1 MSRGTGA
8 RRRRTERRQTAMRAV
23 RPAALVAA
31 ASGSTSLSLGDRD
44 AKWDSAVADKAVREW
59 AGAEDAPNAK
69 YGQAFFLKDGD
80 GTSFGDYRL
89 PFAEPVDGKLVAN
102 WGGIT
107 AVAGALQGA
116 RGALKDVSD
125 ADKAAVKSKVEGYYA
140 AAAKKFD
147 DADIKVPWG
156 EADDAAAA
164 KALAYAQFG
173 DADPALLA
181 MSEIFW
187 LDSFAPAKPGD
198 LVWDDEDGFAD
209 LSDDLTAL
217 LNGDN
222 GWGWI
227 VADVALSADKCIACN
242 YRDDDGG
249 WASPSEADNGDDDG
263 PSYWL
268 IPFTIGADKEPVL
281 SDQADWSPI
290 EKGWV
295 KQAAALSARFAA
307 RFAMLAPCDDCGH
320 PAGMHGGDD
329 NDGAC
334 SSAGCDCGAYM
345 AASNAGVTAF
355 QNGWHNISDIPA
367 TMTFTGINGMTFADA
382 ISATLPDAHKPGEKL
397 PRRRA
402 TVKAPDEPMSA
413 SGPTEW
419 TAVLAPE
426 GKMTSDGRAFAPG
439 SITWPRLDDGPLAL
453 MAMTVTSEGGHVG
466 AELCG
471 QIQKIWRDEAAG
483 LIRASGVFDTGE
495 YGTEIA
501 RLVDDRTLRGVSVD
515 LAVQKWDRSP
525 STDWFNEDGE
535 WAPKPDADR
544 DQVSPLDL
552 LYGENLISVVLAA
565 EIGMTTVCPFP
576 AFGEAQIAVGQSL
589 VASAQSEMCWTVT
602 ADAGWFAKPAEAAET
617 VLGDDCGCDEPA
629 ETVTASAAGLVAEA
643 APPASWFDNPQL
655 EGPTPLTVDEG
666 GRVSGHAAVWEINGS
681 PACHIGLPGRC
692 VSPPHSNT
700 DYAYFHLGEVLCQDG
715 ERVPCGQITLDTG
728 HADRDMRSADATRHY
743 DHTGTVA
750 AHVVC
755 GEDEHGIWVAGA
767 LQPDAPAEKVALLR
781 GAKLSGDWR
790 QIDGN
795 LELVALL
802 AVNVPGFP
810 VPYSRHLVASGDDG
824 EMHVV
829 ALLAAGIPVF
839 DEELSAVELERFKAL
854 AAHAEFAELAR
865 QV

>member
-1 MSRGTGA
+1 
-8 RRRRTERRQTAMRAV
+8 MRAV

-31 ASGSTSLSLGDRD
+31 ASGSTSLPLGERD
-44 AKWDSAVADKAVREW
+44 AKWDGPAAAQAVAKWASSDGSGDKDKVDW
-59 AGAEDAPNAK
+59 GK
-69 YGQAFFLKDGD
+69 YGQAFLYKDTSD
-80 GTSFGDYRL
+80 GPAEDFGKFKL
-89 PFAEPVDGKLVAN
+89 GFAEPVDGKLVAN

-107 AVAGALQGA
+107 AVAGVLQGA
-116 RGALKDVSD
+116 RGGADIGSD
-125 ADKAAVKSKVEGYYA
+125 ADAIKTRVEGLYEKAAKQYEDDKIEAPWKGDASA
-140 AAAKKFD
+140 AAHTM
-147 DADIKVPWG
+147 
-156 EADDAAAA
+156 
-164 KALAYAQFG
+164 AYAQHG
-173 DADPALLA
+173 PDADPALISMA
-181 MSEIFW
+181 TAIWEQEFAA
-187 LDSFAPAKPGD
+187 APAAGTA
-198 LVWDDEDGFAD
+198 VWDDEDGFAD
-209 LSDDLTAL
+209 LSDDLQAL
-217 LNGDN
+217 LGY
-222 GWGWI
+222 GWS
-227 VADVALSADKCIACN
+227 VLDVALTADKAIACN
-242 YRDDDGG
+242 YGSSMAESVAPSGSDD
-249 WASPSEADNGDDDG
+249 DDDG

-268 IPFTIGADKEPVL
+268 IPFTIGDDKEPVL
-281 SDQADWSPI
+281 SDQADWTPI

-307 RFAMLAPCDDCGH
+307 RFAVLAPCDNCEH

-334 SSAGCDCGAYM
+334 SSPGCDCGAYM
-345 AASNAGVTAF
+345 AASNAGVIAF

-382 ISATLPDAHKPGEKL
+382 ISATLPEAHKPGEKL

-402 TVKAPDEPMSA
+402 GVKAPEPSMSTA
-413 SGPTEW
+413 GPTEW
-419 TAVLAPE
+419 SAVLAPE

-602 ADAGWFAKPAEAAET
+602 ADAGWFAKPTGAAET
-617 VLGDDCGCDEPA
+617 PAAVLGEDCGCDDAEPSL
-629 ETVTASAAGLVAEA
+629 TASAAGLVAEA
-643 APPASWFDNPQL
+643 PPASWFDDPQL
-655 EGPTPLTVDEG
+655 EGPTPLTVDEN

-700 DYAYFHLGEVLCQDG
+700 DYAYFHLGEVLCEDG

>member
-1 MSRGTGA
+1 
-8 RRRRTERRQTAMRAV
+8 MRAV
-23 RPAALVAA
+23 RPGVKEAQAQDSLVAA
-31 ASGSTSLSLGDRD
+31 VSGSTGLPLGPRD
-44 AKWDSAVADKAVREW
+44 QKWDASAADKTVRTW

-69 YGQAFFLKDGD
+69 YGQAFFLKDDVG
-80 GTSFGDYRL
+80 SKFGDYRL
-89 PFAEPVDGKLVAN
+89 GFAQPDGDTLKAN

-107 AVAGALQGA
+107 AVAGVLQGA
-116 RGALKDVSD
+116 RGGIKDVSD
-125 ADKAAVKSKVEGYYA
+125 ADLAKVKSRVEGYYA
-140 AAAKKFD
+140 AAKKAYGD
-147 DADIKVPWG
+147 DSIEVPWAG
-156 EADDAAAA
+156 DGAAAA
-164 KALAYAQFG
+164 HNLAYAEQGGENPELLTMATAIWEQEFAVAAP
-173 DADPALLA
+173 DA
-181 MSEIFW
+181 
-187 LDSFAPAKPGD
+187 AKPGD
-198 LVWDDEDGFAD
+198 LVWDDEEGFAD
-209 LSDDLTAL
+209 LSDDLQQL
-217 LNGDN
+217 LNAG
-222 GWGWI
+222 GWGWC
-227 VADVALSADKCIACN
+227 VLDVALSADKAIACN
-242 YRDDDGG
+242 YRDDDGEYVG
-249 WASPSEADNGDDDG
+249 ESLDDDDDDG
-263 PSYWL
+263 PSCWL
-268 IPFTIGADKEPVL
+268 IPFTIGDDKEPVL
-281 SDQADWSPI
+281 SDQAAWSPI

-307 RFAMLAPCDDCGH
+307 RFAVLAPCDNCDH
-320 PAGMHGGDD
+320 PAGMHGGDG

-334 SSAGCDCGAYM
+334 SSPDCECGSYTT
-345 AASNAGVTAF
+345 ASNAGVTSF
-355 QNGWHNISDIPA
+355 QPYFQSNTGNSV
-367 TMTFTGINGMTFADA
+367 TMTFTGVDGTAFADA
-382 ISATLPDAHKPGEKL
+382 INATLPDAHKPGEKL

-402 TVKAPDEPMSA
+402 TVKAPEA
-413 SGPTEW
+413 QAAAGPTEW
-419 TAVLAPE
+419 SAILAPE
-426 GKMTSDGRAFAPG
+426 GKLTSDGRAFAPG

-471 QIQKIWRDEAAG
+471 QIQKIWRDEVAG
-483 LIRASGVFDTGE
+483 LIRASGVFDSGE

-544 DQVSPLDL
+544 EQVSPLDL
-552 LYGENLISVVLAA
+552 LYGEDLISVVLAA

-576 AFGEAQIAVGQSL
+576 AFGEAQIAVGDSL
-589 VASAQSEMCWTVT
+589 VAAVQSEMCWTVT
-602 ADAGWFAKPAEAAET
+602 SDAGWFAKPSGAAVSAST
-617 VLGDDCGCDEPA
+617 VPGEDCGCDDAEPA
-629 ETVTASAAGLVAEA
+629 LTASAAGLVTD
-643 APPASWFDNPQL
+643 APPASWFDNPDL
-655 EGPTPLTVDEG
+655 DGPTPLTVDDE

-692 VSPPHSNT
+692 VSPPHTNT
-700 DYAYFHLGEVLCQDG
+700 DYAFFHLGEVLCEGG

-728 HADRDMRSADATRHY
+728 HADRDLRSADATRHY

-839 DEELSAVELERFKAL
+839 DEELSAVELERFRAL

-865 QV
+865 QAA